1 MKTLFI
7 SLMRLGDFL
16 MMREVIRS
24 YKQKNGGE
32 IQVLI
37 YKEFEFAKS
46 LFPFVDQWI
55 SIDRKE
61 MQEVASRKDQYI
73 LNNFFALD
81 HLLQRIENED
91 YDKVI
96 SLTHNHLSHYFLS
109 ALNLEPSQVIGSRV
123 YDSAIDYGSPWVQ
136 YLNDIGSFEG
146 VSAFHLIDIY
156 RSALGLYSIE
166 SLEDLELNES
176 IRASIPQ
183 EEYIC
188 IQMTSNEEKKTF
200 SSEKWKEVIQYYRQL
215 DSKRKILCLCAPSEE
230 ERLQKEFGELQ
241 KLKVEI
247 KPCDLPTAQAL
258 IHQAKLLVTPDT
270 AIKYLAIGSRTPVL
284 ELSLGSSQY
293 NQTGSYTE
301 DSLILQANLE
311 CSPCSH
317 RLKCPNASYICQDMM
332 GADLIGYTMFHHM
345 ERNWMAIDILAS
357 EFFEEVNFYRAEFL
371 QNRFWF
377 ASRLGEG
384 ALAENL
390 KSMFHQASWQVVLQ
404 ERNVEDWQRF
414 DLEAQVIRRYLIEKA
429 YTSPENLRPVLEKFE
444 AILLGMELES
454 EELIRSLSP
463 SDKARKNRK
472 DRDKSLQ
479 AVNLWFDR
487 NRSLNQDL
495 PAFEQL
501 CIEAIHG
508 DMGAEFSEDSATCRV
523 LDNMNHIIKIERK
536 LSEMIRVDYMEIL

>member
-16 MMREVIRS
+16 MMRELIRS
-24 YKQKNGGE
+24 YKQKNGAE
-32 IQVLI
+32 VQVLI

-46 LFPFVDQWI
+46 LFPFVDHWI

-61 MQEVASRKDQYI
+61 MQQVAVRKDQYI
-73 LNNFFALD
+73 LNNFFELEQ
-81 HLLQRIENED
+81 LVQKIESENF
-91 YDKVI
+91 DKVI

-109 ALNLEPSQVIGSRV
+109 ALDMEPNRVIGSRV
-123 YDSAIDYGSPWVQ
+123 FDSAIDYGSPWIQ

-156 RSALGLYSIE
+156 RSALGLNSIE
-166 SLEDLELNES
+166 TVEDLNLEES
-176 IRASIPQ
+176 TKASIPQ

-200 SSEKWKEVIQYYRQL
+200 SFGKWKEVIRYYRQL
-215 DSKRKILCLCAPSEE
+215 DSKRKILCLCAPDEEANLLSE
-230 ERLQKEFGELQ
+230 LSDISNL
-241 KLKVEI
+241 KLEVKA
-247 KPCDLPTAQAL
+247 CDLVTAQAL
-258 IHQAKLLVTPDT
+258 IHNSRLLVTPDT

-301 DSLILQANLE
+301 DSLVLQANLK

-317 RLKCPNASYICQDMM
+317 RLKCPNASFICQDMI
-332 GADLIGYTMFHHM
+332 GADLVGYTMFHHM
-345 ERNWMAIDILAS
+345 EKNWMAIDILAS
-357 EFFEEVNFYRAEFL
+357 EFFEDVNFYRTEFL
-371 QNRFWF
+371 QNNFWF

-463 SDKARKNRK
+463 SAKTRKSIG
-472 DRDKSLQ
+472 DREKIFQ
-479 AVNLWFDR
+479 AVNMWFDR

-501 CIEAIHG
+501 CIEAIQGEMDTGQH
-508 DMGAEFSEDSATCRV
+508 EDSATCRV

-536 LSEMIRVDYMEIL
+536 LSEMIRIDYMEIL